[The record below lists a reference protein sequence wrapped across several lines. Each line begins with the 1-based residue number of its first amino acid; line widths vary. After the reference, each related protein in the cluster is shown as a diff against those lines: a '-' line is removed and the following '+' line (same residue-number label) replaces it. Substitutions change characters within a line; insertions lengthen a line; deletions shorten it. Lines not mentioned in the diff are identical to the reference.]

1 MTSNNTIKACL
12 MLCPSL
18 FKSKFSVLNHLF
30 LVSGNGYKWDNGE
43 LVSTETKVPT
53 IEEAI
58 VRELNDPFQYEN
70 MKPFIGLYMDD
81 LLYDC
86 VNMESVENCIDI
98 ATSEVVDVFK
108 RHNKRKSDNILQI
121 MKCDEMLNNPL
132 VFNEEEDLYP
142 LSKYSA
148 ILNIPY
154 DVTDEWMLCIKD
166 FYTFMMNSGEKMIKE
181 YREKYQTEFNQIDK
195 RIQIWEKTN

>member
-1 MTSNNTIKACL
+1 MTSNNTIKTCL
-12 MLCPSL
+12 MLYPSL

-30 LVSGNGYKWDNGE
+30 LVNGNGYEWDSGE
-43 LVSTETKVPT
+43 LVSTETNVPT

-58 VRELNDPFQYEN
+58 VRELNDPFQYET

-86 VNMESVENCIDI
+86 VNMESVENCINT

-121 MKCDEMLNNPL
+121 IKCDELLNSPL

-154 DVTDEWMLCIKD
+154 NVTDDWMLCIKD
-166 FYTFMMNSGEKMIKE
+166 FYTFMMNSREEKIKE
-181 YREKYQTEFNQIDK
+181 YIEKYKTEFNQIDK
-195 RIQIWEKTN
+195 IIQIWEKKN